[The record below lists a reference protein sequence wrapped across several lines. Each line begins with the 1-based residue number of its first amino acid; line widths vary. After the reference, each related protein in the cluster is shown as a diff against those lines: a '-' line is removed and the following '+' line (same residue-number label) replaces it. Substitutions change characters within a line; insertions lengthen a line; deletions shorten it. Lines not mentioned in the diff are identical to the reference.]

1 MPSNTPLTDAINALT
16 TYANETTGQS
26 DTTLSDAVG
35 TLVAGYGGGGGG
47 GPISLLDTLTVSA
60 DSRTYNLDLTP
71 YASYDFVFVYG
82 DVTLSAADWLYFVQN
97 GSSPSGG
104 SYTNQSRADQTG
116 LVYERAKVMG
126 LPNAKHLIPKADGF
140 QVNETAATNVFIYC
154 YVASK
159 TIKAGSKFYVFG
171 GNYAD
176 F

>member
-1 MPSNTPLTDAINALT
+1 MSTTPLTDAINALT
-16 TYANETTGQS
+16 QYANETTGAS
-26 DTTLSDAVG
+26 DTNLSDAVG

-71 YASYDFVFVYG
+71 YASYDFVYVYA
-82 DVTLSAADWLYFVQN
+82 DITLSAADWLYFVQN
-97 GSSPSGG
+97 GSSASGG
-104 SYTNQSRADQTG
+104 SYTNASIIHQTG
-116 LVYERAKVMG
+116 LVYERAKVIG
-126 LPNAKHLIPKADGF
+126 LPNAKNIFPTSGGF
-140 QVNETAATNVFIYC
+140 QSNETATTNVFIYT
-154 YVASK
+154 YAASK

>member
-71 YASYDFVFVYG
+71 YASYDFVYVYA
-82 DVTLSAADWLYFVQN
+82 DITLSAADWLYFVQN

-104 SYTNQSRADQTG
+104 TYTNQSHTDQKG
-116 LVYERAKVMG
+116 FVYEKFKVMG
-126 LPNAKHLIPKADGF
+126 MPNTKHGF
-140 QVNETAATNVFIYC
+140 PTSSTMQLNETDTTNLYIYT
-154 YVASK
+154 YNSGK
-159 TIKAGSKFYVFG
+159 KIMAGSKFYVFG